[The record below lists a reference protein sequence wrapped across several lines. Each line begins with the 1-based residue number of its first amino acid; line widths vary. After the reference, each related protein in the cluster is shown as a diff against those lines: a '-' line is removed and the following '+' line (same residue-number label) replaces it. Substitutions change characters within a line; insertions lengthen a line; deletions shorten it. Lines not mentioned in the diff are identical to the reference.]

1 MAQVRVFKP
10 GRVVVIL
17 AGRFAGKKA
26 VVLSAYDQG
35 NRQRSFGHALVV
47 GIEKAPMKI
56 TKKMNADKIEKRTRV
71 KVFLKHINYSHMMP
85 TRYVVAGEIDAKT
98 LIGDRKIES
107 PTEKQQVKRDISKQL
122 KQKFLSPEDSK
133 TSRDLVF
140 FRKPLRF

>member
-1 MAQVRVFKP
+1 MAQVRVFKQ

-17 AGRFAGKKA
+17 SGRFAGKKA

-47 GIEKAPMKI
+47 GIEKAPMKV
-56 TKKMNADKIEKRTRV
+56 TKKMNQAKIEKRTRV
-71 KVFLKHINYSHMMP
+71 KVFLKHVNYTHMMP
-85 TRYVVAGEIDAKT
+85 TRYVVNDIDAKT
-98 LIGDRKIES
+98 LIGDRKIETPS
-107 PTEKQQVKRDISKQL
+107 EKHDVKRDIGKQL
-122 KQKFLSPEDSK
+122 KQKFIAPEDAK